1 MQSPASSS
9 VYCSASCC
17 SIVEASS
24 GLSTIEYIFSQSCSN
39 LPLMT
44 KARGIRTT
52 IRLLF
57 SHLLTIV
64 EHQAKLPYGPE
75 GVFGHVDVAI

>member
-1 MQSPASSS
+1 
-9 VYCSASCC
+9 
-17 SIVEASS
+17 
-24 GLSTIEYIFSQSCSN
+24 
-39 LPLMT
+39 MT

-75 GVFGHVDVAI
+75 GVFGHVGVAISKLNSAQALR